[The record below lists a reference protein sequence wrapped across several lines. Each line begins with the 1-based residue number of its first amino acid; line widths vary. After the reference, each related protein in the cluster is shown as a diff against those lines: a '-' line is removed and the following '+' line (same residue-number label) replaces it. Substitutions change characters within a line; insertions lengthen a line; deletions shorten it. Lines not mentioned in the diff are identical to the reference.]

1 MHLHPNYTM
10 VHAEIS
16 QVCLFNFLFILFIKF
31 LMSIILFMY
40 KYWFFVI
47 IFFILEVV

>member
-1 MHLHPNYTM
+1 MHLYPNYIM
-10 VHAEIS
+10 VYAEIS
-16 QVCLFNFLFILFIKF
+16 QVCLFNFLFIKF
-31 LMSIILFMY
+31 LMPIILFMY